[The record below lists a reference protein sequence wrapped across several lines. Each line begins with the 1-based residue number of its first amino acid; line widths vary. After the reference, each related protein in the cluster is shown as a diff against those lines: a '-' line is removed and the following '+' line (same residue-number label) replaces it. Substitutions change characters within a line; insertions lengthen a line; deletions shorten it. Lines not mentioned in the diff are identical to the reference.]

1 MAKNKGKSAP
11 KSAPRKTSDGS
22 AKPARSGISDE
33 LRQAVADLGGDDED
47 LQLIAGVDI
56 DDGDEVIAAKGQAMD
71 EGDLRKAL
79 GDFMKGLDFGS
90 AGAPKAAEE
99 EAEKES
105 DEEAEEESE
114 DEETDEEEEAGEGE
128 EESGEEESEGAD
140 SEEHSEDDEE
150 EEDSDEDE
158 EEAKEA
164 PKPEAKAAPEPKP
177 KANVPAEP
185 NWADVVP
192 ELATPKK
199 PLGRVAPEKLNNYR
213 QRGERLLSELP
224 KPQRAGSSSDA
235 AFISQILSSGT
246 HQDKLSAL
254 VLIVR
259 ESPMHAVSELER
271 LRSMAGWRDGAPGGG
286 ARDLRLA
293 SVRALADWWV
303 TGGGKASG
311 KLKYFADQ
319 PLLAHPDV
327 TDRHLL
333 VYTFED
339 FLKKWYFNLLQIL
352 EALTH
357 DQLPYVRMKALDV
370 VFQLLS
376 GNAEQEQNLLRLG
389 VNKLGDSDR
398 AVASKASYHLLQ
410 LLQVHPAMKAVVA
423 REVSALVLKTSLTGP
438 AGAAA
443 SGAHM
448 RFDDDEP
455 KKEEKKDANEHG
467 RYYGL
472 ITLNQMTL
480 TSKDNDVA
488 GRLVEVYFEVFREI
502 LGDEEKRGETV
513 DEDEAREK
521 VTGKVGK
528 WQGRRKGA
536 KGKSKGRKEEEEL
549 VESGAAKL
557 IAAVLT
563 GINRALPFAKLDE
576 ALFSGYMETLFK
588 ICHAGTF
595 NTSIQA
601 LQLIFQV
608 SRSRQTISDRFY
620 RTLYES
626 LFDARLLMSSKQA
639 MYLNLL
645 FKALKAD
652 TSLPRVMA
660 FVKRLLQML
669 TLHQPPFICGALYLL
684 GELFNSTPGLRRML
698 IEPEDDGEEHFVDAD
713 SGKKANTETKPSS
726 GPVYDGKK
734 REPQYAHADTSCLWE
749 LMPFTTHFHP
759 SVALQANQLLMGEQL
774 TGSPDISLNTLIS
787 FLDKFVYRNP
797 KKAAAAKGA
806 SIMQPAAVSD
816 HTGTVIRMRGARAG
830 GDAVNSE
837 AFWRKKVE
845 DVPVDQLFFHKFFSA
860 KLARKEASKK
870 KRGADEEDDEDEDM
884 SENEFPESLGGS
896 DDEAGDER
904 DEGEDSDP
912 DEAEI
917 WKAMQN
923 SMPDAGDDMGIS
935 DDSDDDVDYSDD
947 EGEAE
952 GGEVEEGEGS
962 GEDEDED
969 EDEDEEMDSGD
980 DAGDRDEVSDEDD
993 FPSFDD
999 DEDDLLPFD
1008 EMPNEVLNADSDDEE
1023 EEDPAAGA
1031 KRKRREERKERR
1043 KKRKEMPAFAS
1054 YEDYAKLIE
1063 ADSE

>member
-1 MAKNKGKSAP
+1 M
-11 KSAPRKTSDGS
+11 
-22 AKPARSGISDE
+22 
-33 LRQAVADLGGDDED
+33 
-47 LQLIAGVDI
+47 
-56 DDGDEVIAAKGQAMD
+56 
-71 EGDLRKAL
+71 
-79 GDFMKGLDFGS
+79 
-90 AGAPKAAEE
+90 
-99 EAEKES
+99 
-105 DEEAEEESE
+105 
-114 DEETDEEEEAGEGE
+114 
-128 EESGEEESEGAD
+128 
-140 SEEHSEDDEE
+140 
-150 EEDSDEDE
+150 
-158 EEAKEA
+158 
-164 PKPEAKAAPEPKP
+164 
-177 KANVPAEP
+177 
-185 NWADVVP
+185 
-192 ELATPKK
+192 
-199 PLGRVAPEKLNNYR
+199 
-213 QRGERLLSELP
+213 
-224 KPQRAGSSSDA
+224 
-235 AFISQILSSGT
+235 
-246 HQDKLSAL
+246 
-254 VLIVR
+254 
-259 ESPMHAVSELER
+259 
-271 LRSMAGWRDGAPGGG
+271 
-286 ARDLRLA
+286 
-293 SVRALADWWV
+293 
-303 TGGGKASG
+303 
-311 KLKYFADQ
+311 
-319 PLLAHPDV
+319 
-327 TDRHLL
+327 

-357 DQLPYVRMKALDV
+357 DQLPYVRMKSLDV

-398 AVASKASYHLLQ
+398 AVASKASYLVLQ
-410 LLQVHPAMKAVVA
+410 LLQAHPAMKAVVA
-423 REVSALVLKTSLTGP
+423 REVSALVLKTTLTGP
-438 AGAAA
+438 AGAAS
-443 SGAHM
+443 SGSHM
-448 RFDDDEP
+448 RFDDDEQK
-455 KKEEKKDANEHG
+455 KKEDEKKKDANDHG

-502 LGDEEKRGETV
+502 LGDEEKRGDAV

-536 KGKSKGRKEEEEL
+536 KAKGGRKEEEEL

-563 GINRALPFAKLDE
+563 GINRALPFAKLDD
-576 ALFSGYMETLFK
+576 ALFAGYMETLFK

-601 LQLIFQV
+601 LQLVFQV
-608 SRSRQTISDRFY
+608 SQSRQTVSDRFY

-645 FKALKAD
+645 FKALKHD

-684 GELFNSTPGLRRML
+684 GELFNTTPGLRRML

-713 SGKKANTETKPSS
+713 GDKKTDTETKQSS

-749 LMPFTTHFHP
+749 LLPFTTHFHP

-797 KKAAAAKGA
+797 KKTAAAKGA

-837 AFWRKKVE
+837 SFWRKKVE
-845 DVPVDQLFFHKFFSA
+845 DVPADQLFFHKFFA
-860 KLARKEASKK
+860 TKLARKDAAKK
-870 KRGADEEDDEDEDM
+870 KRGPDEDM
-884 SENEFPESLGGS
+884 SENEFPESLGDS
-896 DDEAGDER
+896 DEDE
-904 DEGEDSDP
+904 DEGEEEEGGDEDEQSDAE
-912 DEAEI
+912 EAEI
-917 WKAMQN
+917 WRVMQG
-923 SMPDAGDDMGIS
+923 SMPEAGDDMGLS
-935 DDSDDDVDYSDD
+935 DDSDGDVDYSSD

-952 GGEVEEGEGS
+952 GGEEGEGAV
-962 GEDEDED
+962 DESDEM
-969 EDEDEEMDSGD
+969 EESGD
-980 DAGDRDEVSDEDD
+980 DAGDRSEVSDDED

-999 DEDDLLPFD
+999 DDDDLIPLD
-1008 EMPNEVLNADSDDEE
+1008 EMPDEVLNVESDEE
-1023 EEDPAAGA
+1023 EEEAEEDAAAGA